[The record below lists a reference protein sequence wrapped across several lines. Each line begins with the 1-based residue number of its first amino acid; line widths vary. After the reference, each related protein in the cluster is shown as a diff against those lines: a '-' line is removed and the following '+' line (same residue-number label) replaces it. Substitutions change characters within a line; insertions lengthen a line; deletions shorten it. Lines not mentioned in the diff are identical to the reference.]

1 MTTFQI
7 LGVIFMVLCAVGIF
21 VAMKTMNKK

>member
-7 LGVIFMVLCAVGIF
+7 LGVIFMVLCAIGIF